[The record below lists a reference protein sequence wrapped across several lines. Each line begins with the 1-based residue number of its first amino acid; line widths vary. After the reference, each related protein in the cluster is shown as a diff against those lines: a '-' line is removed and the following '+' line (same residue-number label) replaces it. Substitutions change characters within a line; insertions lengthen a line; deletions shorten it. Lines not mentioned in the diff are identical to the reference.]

1 MGDGKLVGRKCRA
14 TRVMSRERGG
24 GDLESHRVSNTIRF
38 VGFYFKG
45 GERQVRD
52 RGTSMSRS
60 FFSSPPKFIC
70 CLSFLGKSCCFSFL
84 HFVSCGRLLLLLFSG
99 RCPVSLLLLLLFFC
113 LVRSEQQQKRW
124 TITLSLS
131 LCVASGMDGRGN
143 RTEKRGKKNSQR
155 AHKRCGC
162 GRGRLCGA
170 PLSYPSPPSSLPPTL
185 LFMTGPGPCRR
196 RRRLP

>member
-1 MGDGKLVGRKCRA
+1 MPGNKSHVTG
-14 TRVMSRERGG
+14 ERGG
-24 GDLESHRVSNTIRF
+24 FGESLGVSNTIRF
-38 VGFYFKG
+38 VEFFFFFFKG

-52 RGTSMSRS
+52 RGTTTSMSRS
-60 FFSSPPKFIC
+60 FFLVPPSSFVVCPFWAKVVF
-70 CLSFLGKSCCFSFL
+70 FSFL
-84 HFVSCGRLLLLLFSG
+84 HFVSCGRLLLLLLFSG

-131 LCVASGMDGRGN
+131 VLPAEWMAEETGQKKGEKLPTGTQAVRMRAGAFVWRASIL
-143 RTEKRGKKNSQR
+143 S
-155 AHKRCGC
+155 
-162 GRGRLCGA
+162 LL
-170 PLSYPSPPSSLPPTL
+170 PLSLPPTL